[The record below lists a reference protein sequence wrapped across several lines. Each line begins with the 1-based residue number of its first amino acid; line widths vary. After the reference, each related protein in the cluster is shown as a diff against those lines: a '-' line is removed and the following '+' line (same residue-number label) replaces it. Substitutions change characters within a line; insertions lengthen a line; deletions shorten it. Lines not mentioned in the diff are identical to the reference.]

1 MNIPWA
7 SILVGVNETLKQ
19 LVLTENN
26 HTFFTYFW
34 CASLAA
40 SIASICTIPLDNI
53 KTRLQ
58 TQTCHHSCS
67 REIGCVLKSESMQHT
82 FDFNKCKQLFFKSK
96 IFCIG
101 RTTRQAFTTKKLEE
115 LKGGRADDCFNE
127 QKRIKYRNIS
137 ESVKIIYKEEG
148 LRGFSK
154 GILPRLCGQAPSAAT
169 SWAAYET
176 MKGFLEKKWAHQSRH

>member
-26 HTFFTYFW
+26 HTFSTYFC
-34 CASLAA
+34 CAALAA
-40 SIASICTIPLDNI
+40 SIASACTIPLDNV

-58 TQTCHHSCS
+58 TQTCFKQCGK
-67 REIGCVLKSESMQHT
+67 EMVCGLKCNSMQHS

-101 RTTRQAFTTKKLEE
+101 RTAQQAFTTNKLKE
-115 LKGGRADDCFNE
+115 LRGEKCMGNSD
-127 QKRIKYRNIS
+127 RIKYRNIS
-137 ESVKIIYKEEG
+137 ESIKIIYKEEG
-148 LRGFSK
+148 IRGFTK
-154 GILPRLCGQAPSAAT
+154 GIVPRICGQAPSAAT

-176 MKGFLEKKWAHQSRH
+176 IKGLLEKRWIHHFHH

>member
-19 LVLTENN
+19 LVLTEKNN
-26 HTFFTYFW
+26 TFSTYFC
-34 CASLAA
+34 CAALAA
-40 SIASICTIPLDNI
+40 SIASTCTIPLDNI

-58 TQTCHHSCS
+58 TQTCFKQCGKEMVCG
-67 REIGCVLKSESMQHT
+67 RRKSMQHT

-101 RTTRQAFTTKKLEE
+101 RTAKQTFTTNKLKEINGE
-115 LKGGRADDCFNE
+115 KCMN
-127 QKRIKYRNIS
+127 KIKIIKYKNIS
-137 ESVKIIYKEEG
+137 ESIKIIYREEG
-148 LRGFSK
+148 IRGFTK
-154 GILPRLCGQAPSAAT
+154 GIVPRICGQAPSAAT

-176 MKGFLEKKWAHQSRH
+176 IKGLLEKRWLQHNRH